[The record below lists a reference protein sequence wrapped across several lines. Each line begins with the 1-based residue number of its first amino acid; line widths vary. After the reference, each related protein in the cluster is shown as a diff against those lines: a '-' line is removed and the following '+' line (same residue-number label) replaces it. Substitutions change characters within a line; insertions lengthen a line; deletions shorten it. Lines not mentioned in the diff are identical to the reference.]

1 VINLELQFNLSLIEP
16 NDSLVIA
23 TSGGVD
29 SMVLLHYLKTIQ
41 SKYSLTL
48 YVAHMNH
55 HKRETS
61 TSDQVFVE
69 KYASLWGLSY
79 QSFDYVKTSEL
90 NFHHDARMQ
99 RMNRFYEYAK
109 AVCATKIVFAHHLDD
124 QAETILMRLTRGS
137 SFKGYAG
144 IQEQSSYKDLLI
156 IHPLLHET
164 KENIYSYQIEHGI
177 EFVEDESNQKDDYTR
192 NRYRHQM
199 IPFLKAENPKAL
211 EKFDQFSQI
220 MNEAYQLIE
229 QLAKT
234 YMSKSVVKKDNKI
247 LLALPSFTELETILQ
262 KEVIKTCVNHMSN
275 NQTELSSVNTDFI
288 LSMVYSQ
295 KPNMNLRVDEHL
307 FVTKSYDLLYFE
319 QNKHQASD
327 YSFELLTFGEVLLP
341 NNDKIIISQNPCNYD
356 GKTTILWYNNLDFI
370 FPITIRNRR
379 KKDTL
384 VYDFGSKKLKD
395 VFIDKKI
402 PMLARNQLPII
413 LNKSNEIICI
423 PGIYQAKTSDTNINL
438 YIHYLKGINPC

>member
-1 VINLELQFNLSLIEP
+1 MELQFNLSLIAP

-41 SKYSLTL
+41 TKYSLKL

-55 HKRETS
+55 HKRDSS
-61 TSDQVFVE
+61 TSDQIFVE
-69 KYASLWGLSY
+69 KYASLWGVSF
-79 QSFDYVKTSEL
+79 QSFDYVKMSDI

-99 RMNRFYEYAK
+99 RMNRFYDYAN
-109 AVCATKIVFAHHLDD
+109 AVGATKIVFAHHLDD
-124 QAETILMRLTRGS
+124 QAETILMRITRGS

-144 IQEQSSYKDLLI
+144 IKEESNYKDLTI

-164 KENIYSYQIEHGI
+164 KENIYLYQKEHNI

-192 NRYRHQM
+192 NRYRHQV
-199 IPFLKAENPKAL
+199 IPFLKEENPKAL
-211 EKFDQFSQI
+211 EKFDQFSII
-220 MNEAYQLIE
+220 MTEAYQLIE
-229 QLAKT
+229 QLT
-234 YMSKSVVKKDNKI
+234 NSYMTKSVIQKEDK
-247 LLALPSFTELETILQ
+247 LLIDLPSFTHLETILQ
-262 KEVIKTCVNHMSN
+262 KEVIKTCVNKISN
-275 NQTELSSVNTDFI
+275 NQTELSSINTDFI

-319 QNKHQASD
+319 QKKHLSND
-327 YSFELLTFGEVLLP
+327 YSFELLTFGEVILP

-356 GKTTILWYNNLDFI
+356 GKTTLLWYNNLDFI
-370 FPITIRNRR
+370 FPVTIRNRR

-384 VYDFGSKKLKD
+384 VYDFGTKKLKD

-402 PMLARNQLPII
+402 PMLSRNQLPII

-423 PGIYQAKTSDTNINL
+423 PGIYQPKTIDTDMKL